1 MNQHT
6 DCHRTL
12 KKVNLLFYSGF
23 GLLVLTWV
31 VREITEEL
39 FTPPVI
45 LGVVFMIAGLILAS
59 RRLRCPYCGDSL
71 CLGGRLPIRLPDYC
85 PHCGKPL

>member
-45 LGVVFMIAGLILAS
+45 LGVFMIAGLILAS
-59 RRLRCPYCGDSL
+59 RRLRCPYCGESL
-71 CLGGRLPIRLPDYC
+71 CLGGCLPIRLPDYC